1 MKPIAGRVVVAADH
15 GGYALKE
22 AIKRHLVSR
31 GVDVLD
37 VGTSSTEAVDYPVF
51 ARAAAEA
58 VASGQVGRGIVVDGA
73 GIGSAMVANKVAG
86 VRAGMA
92 FDLATAKNAR
102 EHNDANV
109 LTLGAGYLAEDLAL
123 QIVDVFLSTECT
135 AERHRRRVA
144 MIDAIDASRRNAPEG
159 SLHPATSRSSPPM
172 TSPDF
177 DSLVGRITQ
186 ILAANPSLLVPPTCA
201 GCAGCAAAGATECPA
216 GGHCVTRCPDTV
228 RSMIACVG
236 PGCRVS
242 AAPGVG
248 EVPKDL
254 AKFID
259 HTLLRADATYTDID
273 KLCDEAAQFG
283 FASVCVNPV
292 FVRRC
297 AARLAGSSSVVCT
310 VVGFPLG
317 AIPREMKALEARR
330 AVREGASEIDMV
342 IAIGALKSGDLV
354 ARRRGHSR
362 RGGSRPRR
370 RRDPQGDPGDIAPD
384 GRGEGSGLRRRPKGA
399 RGVRED
405 LDGVLHRRRHGARRR
420 AHGAGRRPEARR
432 EGVGR
437 NPFRRGRA
445 EAHRRGSDT
454 DRSLGRREDRQGGA
468 RPRHRLRRDK
478 RRLLMADLR
487 SFVTL
492 DAMQP
497 QVAAYI
503 GTIARG
509 FLPVAFEASLIVEIS
524 PGIEINRVT
533 DVAVKATDVRPGMQV
548 VERLYGMLEVHSP
561 SQAEVRQ
568 AGAAILAALS
578 LNEADRIKPRVLSS
592 QVIRRVDDSSGAA
605 HQP

>member
-1 MKPIAGRVVVAADH
+1 MAAAGRVVVAADH

-22 AIKRHLVSR
+22 AIKRHLTSR

-58 VASGQVGRGIVVDGA
+58 VASGQAGRGIVVDGA
-73 GIGSAMVANKVAG
+73 GIGSSMVANKVAG

-144 MIDAIDASRRNAPEG
+144 MIDAIDANRGNTPEG
-159 SLHPATSRSSPPM
+159 SQHPTSSRSSPPM

-177 DSLVGRITQ
+177 DSLVDRITQ
-186 ILAANPSLLVPPTCA
+186 ILAANPSLLNPPTCA

-254 AKFID
+254 ARFID
-259 HTLLRADATYTDID
+259 HTLLRADATYSDID

-292 FVRRC
+292 FVKRC

-317 AIPREMKALEARR
+317 AIPKEMKALEARR

-342 IAIGALKSGDLV
+342 IAIGALKSGDHRAVEEDIRAV
-354 ARRRGHSR
+354 AEAAHDGGAILKVILETSLLTDEEKVAGCVAARKARAEFVKTSTGFSTGGATARDVELMAQAVDRKLGVKASGGIRSAEDAQKLIAAGATRIGASVGVKIVKEARGLAS
-362 RGGSRPRR
+362 SSKE
-370 RRDPQGDPGDIAPD
+370 A
-384 GRGEGSGLRRRPKGA
+384 KGA
-399 RGVRED
+399 
-405 LDGVLHRRRHGARRR
+405 
-420 AHGAGRRPEARR
+420 
-432 EGVGR
+432 
-437 NPFRRGRA
+437 
-445 EAHRRGSDT
+445 
-454 DRSLGRREDRQGGA
+454 
-468 RPRHRLRRDK
+468 
-478 RRLLMADLR
+478 
-487 SFVTL
+487 
-492 DAMQP
+492 
-497 QVAAYI
+497 Y
-503 GTIARG
+503 
-509 FLPVAFEASLIVEIS
+509 
-524 PGIEINRVT
+524 
-533 DVAVKATDVRPGMQV
+533 
-548 VERLYGMLEVHSP
+548 
-561 SQAEVRQ
+561 
-568 AGAAILAALS
+568 
-578 LNEADRIKPRVLSS
+578 
-592 QVIRRVDDSSGAA
+592 
-605 HQP
+605 

>member
-1 MKPIAGRVVVAADH
+1 MAAAGRVVVGADH
-15 GGYALKE
+15 GGFALKE
-22 AIKRHLVSR
+22 AIKGHLKSR

-58 VASGQVGRGIVVDGA
+58 VASGQAGRGIVVDGA

-109 LTLGAGYLAEDLAL
+109 LTLGAGYLAEPLAL

-135 AERHRRRVA
+135 VERHRRRVA
-144 MIDAIDASRRNAPEG
+144 MIDAIDANRGNAPEG
-159 SLHPATSRSSPPM
+159 HDRPAGSRSSPPM

-177 DSLVGRITQ
+177 DSLVERITQ

-254 AKFID
+254 ASFID
-259 HTLLRADATYTDID
+259 HTLLRADATYSDID
-273 KLCDEAAQFG
+273 QLCEEAAQFG

-292 FVRRC
+292 FVKRC
-297 AARLAGSSSVVCT
+297 AARLAGRSSVVCT

-317 AIPREMKALEARR
+317 AIPREMKAMEARR

-342 IAIGALKSGDLV
+342 IAIGALKSGDQRTVEEDIRAV
-354 ARRRGHSR
+354 AEAAHDGGAILKVILETSLLTDEEKVAGCVAARKARAEFVKTSTGFSTGGATARDVELMAQAVDRKLGVKASGGIRSAEDAQKLIAAGATRIGASVGVKIVKEARGLASSR
-362 RGGSRPRR
+362 E
-370 RRDPQGDPGDIAPD
+370 A
-384 GRGEGSGLRRRPKGA
+384 KGA
-399 RGVRED
+399 
-405 LDGVLHRRRHGARRR
+405 
-420 AHGAGRRPEARR
+420 
-432 EGVGR
+432 
-437 NPFRRGRA
+437 
-445 EAHRRGSDT
+445 
-454 DRSLGRREDRQGGA
+454 
-468 RPRHRLRRDK
+468 
-478 RRLLMADLR
+478 
-487 SFVTL
+487 
-492 DAMQP
+492 
-497 QVAAYI
+497 Y
-503 GTIARG
+503 
-509 FLPVAFEASLIVEIS
+509 
-524 PGIEINRVT
+524 
-533 DVAVKATDVRPGMQV
+533 
-548 VERLYGMLEVHSP
+548 
-561 SQAEVRQ
+561 
-568 AGAAILAALS
+568 
-578 LNEADRIKPRVLSS
+578 
-592 QVIRRVDDSSGAA
+592 
-605 HQP
+605 

>member
-1 MKPIAGRVVVAADH
+1 MGAAGRVVLGADH
-15 GGYALKE
+15 GGFALKE
-22 AIKRHLVSR
+22 AIKRHLESR

-37 VGTSSTEAVDYPVF
+37 VGTSSTEPVDYPVF

-58 VASGQVGRGIVVDGA
+58 VAWGQAGRGIVVDGA
-73 GIGSAMVANKVAG
+73 GIGSAMAANKVAG

-109 LTLGAGYLAEDLAL
+109 LTLGAGYIAEDLAL
-123 QIVDVFLSTECT
+123 QIVDVFLSAECT

-144 MIDAIDASRRNAPEG
+144 MIDAIDATRGNAPE
-159 SLHPATSRSSPPM
+159 SSRPPATSRSSPPM

-177 DSLVGRITQ
+177 DSLVDRITQ
-186 ILAANPSLLVPPTCA
+186 VLAANPSLLNPPTCA

-254 AKFID
+254 ARFID
-259 HTLLRADATYTDID
+259 HTLLRADATYADID

-342 IAIGALKSGDLV
+342 IAIGALKSGDLPAVEDDIRAV
-354 ARRRGHSR
+354 AEAAHDGGAILKVILETSLLTDEEKVAGCVAARKARAEFVKTSTGFSTGGATARDVALMAQAVDRKLGVKASGGIRSAEDAQKLIAAGATRIGASVGVKIVQEARGLATSSR
-362 RGGSRPRR
+362 E
-370 RRDPQGDPGDIAPD
+370 A
-384 GRGEGSGLRRRPKGA
+384 KGA
-399 RGVRED
+399 
-405 LDGVLHRRRHGARRR
+405 
-420 AHGAGRRPEARR
+420 
-432 EGVGR
+432 
-437 NPFRRGRA
+437 
-445 EAHRRGSDT
+445 T
-454 DRSLGRREDRQGGA
+454 
-468 RPRHRLRRDK
+468 
-478 RRLLMADLR
+478 
-487 SFVTL
+487 
-492 DAMQP
+492 
-497 QVAAYI
+497 
-503 GTIARG
+503 
-509 FLPVAFEASLIVEIS
+509 
-524 PGIEINRVT
+524 
-533 DVAVKATDVRPGMQV
+533 
-548 VERLYGMLEVHSP
+548 
-561 SQAEVRQ
+561 
-568 AGAAILAALS
+568 
-578 LNEADRIKPRVLSS
+578 
-592 QVIRRVDDSSGAA
+592 
-605 HQP
+605 